1 MDWFVSCLYSIER
14 GSIREGNTYMVKH
27 EARDGDSMSYITDE
41 DREILETLPEEKL
54 IEIMMF
60 NNRNIW
66 RVDGLY
72 FLGIEDQ
79 FGTEAAAEID
89 AEVWNIMGTLEAK
102 ALKSILNLKDS
113 SVDTLMHALHMT
125 SWALDQHE
133 KVITVENG
141 IGILKILNCRTQLTR
156 LKKGFPEFPC
166 KQVRYN
172 YLSNFAREINPYI
185 TCTCVR
191 CPPDEHTGEVWC
203 EWHFVQE

>member
-1 MDWFVSCLYSIER
+1 
-14 GSIREGNTYMVKH
+14 
-27 EARDGDSMSYITDE
+27 MSYVSDE
-41 DREILETLPEEKL
+41 DRNMLEALPEDKL

-72 FLGIEDQ
+72 FLGIENR

-102 ALKSILNLKDS
+102 ALKGILNMKDF
-113 SVDTLMHALHMT
+113 SVTTLMNALHHT

-133 KVITVENG
+133 KIITVENG

-166 KQVRYN
+166 KQVRFS
-172 YLSNFAREINPYI
+172 YLSNFAREINPHI
-185 TCTCVR
+185 MCNCIK
-191 CPPDEHTGEVWC
+191 CPPDEHTGDVWC
-203 EWHFVQE
+203 EWQFVQE

>member
-1 MDWFVSCLYSIER
+1 
-14 GSIREGNTYMVKH
+14 MVKS
-27 EARDGDSMSYITDE
+27 EARFGDSMSYISDE
-41 DREILETLPEEKL
+41 DRDMLEALPRDKL

-72 FLGIEDQ
+72 FLGIENR

-89 AEVWNIMGTLEAK
+89 AEVWNAMGTLEAK
-102 ALKSILNLKDS
+102 ALKRILNLQDP
-113 SVDTLMHALHMT
+113 SVETLMRALQTT
-125 SWALDQHE
+125 SWALDQQE
-133 KVITVENG
+133 KIITVENG
-141 IGILKILNCRTQLTR
+141 TGILRILNCKTQLTR

-172 YLSNFAREINPYI
+172 YLSNFVREINPHI
-185 TCTCVR
+185 TCVCVR
-191 CPPDEHTGEVWC
+191 CPPDEHSGDVWC